1 MQPGSTVQ
9 PLAMR
14 GVKIVC
20 TLGPASSERDTLRG
34 LVTAGM
40 NVARLNFSHGTRE
53 EHRRRARLLREV
65 SAELERPVAIL
76 QDLKGPKVRVGAM
89 APGSVLAAGEPFA
102 LLPGLGTGDRTRAF
116 LDDPIFFEELQA
128 GDHLLLADG
137 AIELLVRE
145 VAASGV
151 TCEVLGGG
159 PLSSGK
165 GVNAPRGLLRR
176 PILSQEDQADLAFGV
191 EIGVDLVG
199 ISYVRTPDDL
209 RTVRRELRR
218 LDASS
223 PIVAKVETAA
233 AVRQLDA
240 ILDGTDAVMLARGD
254 LALETPFERLPL
266 EQKRILEAARRRGRP
281 VITATQMLASMVT
294 EARPTRAEVNDVANA
309 VLDGTDAV
317 MLSEETAVG
326 AHPVR
331 AVETMAAIASS
342 TEQALPGEI
351 RGPEGLP
358 ADLRELAVMAESAA
372 RAARAIGARAHV
384 VWTRGGLGARLLSR
398 ASPGLPILAP
408 TESVAT
414 ARRLA
419 LVRDVLPLAARESSV
434 DPDRVRAALGVGAEE
449 DAPLVVVGH
458 ERGEDGRPQA
468 WMRISRLSEP
478 GHWSRDRSRPGALP
492 REGAWQGL

>member
-1 MQPGSTVQ
+1 MESAAAALPPTF
-9 PLAMR
+9 R

-20 TLGPASSERDTLRG
+20 TLGPASSELETLRA
-34 LVTAGM
+34 LVLAGM
-40 NVARLNFSHGTRE
+40 NVARLNFSHGTRD
-53 EHRRRARLLREV
+53 EHRRRVRLLRQV

-89 APGSVLAAGEPFA
+89 APGSVLATGERFE
-102 LLPGLGTGDRTRAF
+102 LSRGRETGDRTRAY
-116 LDDPIFFEELQA
+116 LDDPIFFEEVQP
-128 GDHLLLADG
+128 GDRLLLADG

-145 VAASGV
+145 ATANGV
-151 TCEVLGGG
+151 VCEVVAGGA
-159 PLSSGK
+159 LSSGK
-165 GVNAPRGLLRR
+165 GVNVPRGLLRR
-176 PILSQEDQADLAFGV
+176 PILAQQDLEDLAFGA
-191 EIGVDLVG
+191 EIEVDLVG
-199 ISYVRTPDDL
+199 ISYVRTPEDL

-223 PIVAKVETAA
+223 PIVAKLETAA
-233 AVRQLDA
+233 AVRTLDA
-240 ILDGTDAVMLARGD
+240 ILEATDAVMLARGD

-266 EQKRILEAARRRGRP
+266 EQKRILQAARRRGRP

-331 AVETMAAIASS
+331 AVETMARITAA
-342 TEQALPGEI
+342 TERALPGEI

-358 ADLRELAVMAESAA
+358 GELRDLAVMAESAA
-372 RAARAIGARAHV
+372 RAARAIAARALV

-398 ASPGLPILAP
+398 ASSGLPILAP
-408 TESVAT
+408 TESVVT
-414 ARRLA
+414 ARLLA
-419 LVRDVLPLAARESSV
+419 LVRDVVPLPARDSRVE
-434 DPDRVRAALGVGAEE
+434 PERVRAALGAGAEE
-449 DAPLVVVGH
+449 DGPLLVVGH

-468 WMRISRLSEP
+468 WMRMSRLSEP
-478 GHWSRDRSRPGALP
+478 AEWSHDRSGPAGPAP
-492 REGAWQGL
+492 KASWQGV

>member
-1 MQPGSTVQ
+1 
-9 PLAMR
+9 MR

-20 TLGPASSERDTLRG
+20 TLGPASSERDTLRA

-102 LLPGLGTGDRTRAF
+102 LVPGRGTGDRTRAF

-176 PILSQEDQADLAFGV
+176 PILSEEDQADLAFGV

-223 PIVAKVETAA
+223 PSWRRSRRPRRCGSSTRFSMGPTPSCWRGATSPWRPPSSGCRWSRSASSKPHGAA
-233 AVRQLDA
+233 A
-240 ILDGTDAVMLARGD
+240 
-254 LALETPFERLPL
+254 
-266 EQKRILEAARRRGRP
+266 
-281 VITATQMLASMVT
+281 
-294 EARPTRAEVNDVANA
+294 
-309 VLDGTDAV
+309 
-317 MLSEETAVG
+317 
-326 AHPVR
+326 
-331 AVETMAAIASS
+331 
-342 TEQALPGEI
+342 
-351 RGPEGLP
+351 
-358 ADLRELAVMAESAA
+358 
-372 RAARAIGARAHV
+372 
-384 VWTRGGLGARLLSR
+384 
-398 ASPGLPILAP
+398 AP
-408 TESVAT
+408 
-414 ARRLA
+414 
-419 LVRDVLPLAARESSV
+419 
-434 DPDRVRAALGVGAEE
+434 
-449 DAPLVVVGH
+449 
-458 ERGEDGRPQA
+458 
-468 WMRISRLSEP
+468 
-478 GHWSRDRSRPGALP
+478 
-492 REGAWQGL
+492 

>member
-1 MQPGSTVQ
+1 MESDAAERP
-9 PLAMR
+9 PILR

-20 TLGPASSERDTLRG
+20 TLGPASSERDTLRA
-34 LVTAGM
+34 LVLAGM

-53 EHRRRARLLREV
+53 EHRERARRLREV
-65 SAELERPVAIL
+65 CAELERPVAIL
-76 QDLKGPKVRVGAM
+76 QDLRGPKVRVGAM
-89 APGSVLAAGEPFA
+89 APGSVLAAGARFA
-102 LLPGLGTGDRTRAF
+102 LLAGPGTGDATRAF
-116 LDDPIFFEELQA
+116 VDDPLFFDEVQP
-128 GDHLLLADG
+128 GDRLLLADG

-145 VAASGV
+145 MTGTGV
-151 TCEVLGGG
+151 VCEVLGGG

-165 GVNAPRGLLRR
+165 GVNVPRGLLRR
-176 PILSQEDQADLAFGV
+176 PILSEEDGADLAFGA
-191 EIGVDLVG
+191 ELGVDLVG

-209 RTVRRELRR
+209 RAVRRELRR

-223 PIVAKVETAA
+223 PIVAKVETAE

-240 ILDGTDAVMLARGD
+240 ILEATDAVMLARGD

-294 EARPTRAEVNDVANA
+294 ESRPTRAEVNDVANA

-331 AVETMAAIASS
+331 AVETMARIAAA
-342 TEQALPGEI
+342 TERARPGEI

-372 RAARAIGARAHV
+372 RAARAIGARALV

-398 ASPGLPILAP
+398 ASSGLPIVAP
-408 TESVAT
+408 TESAAT

-419 LVRDVLPLAARESSV
+419 LVRDVVPLPARDASV
-434 DPDRVRAALGVGAEE
+434 DPERVRAALGAAAAE
-449 DAPLVVVGH
+449 DGPLVVVGH

-468 WMRISRLSEP
+468 WMRVSRLSEP
-478 GHWSRDRSRPGALP
+478 GRWSRDRSRPAGP
-492 REGAWQGL
+492 PPEGAWQGL